1 MTIDQ
6 GKSAVYNLVM
16 DGLKGASINSS
27 LLIGQVEDEYINE
40 RLKVI
45 EEINMIGK
53 LNYKDLYLPL
63 RGLKASCSNIER
75 VCNDTSAKENIKK
88 IEIPQIIS
96 SIGSRSINYFGAKD
110 MTLNFRVYM
119 DVNDLMSNKYKRS
132 KNNNPYVWIDITPN
146 ENNMNDAFIFN
157 APYIVDASVI
167 GAFKDVRQVES
178 LGCCATSELHNI
190 SSIDSE
196 VIKRLAAKY
205 IEAHRKLSM
214 VSRPNDQKIV

>member
-45 EEINMIGK
+45 EEINMVGK

-63 RGLKASCSNIER
+63 RGLKASCSKIER
-75 VCNDTSAKENIKK
+75 VCNDTGSTNGIKR
-88 IEIPQIIS
+88 IELPQIIS
-96 SIGSRSINYFGAKD
+96 SIGNKAINYFGAKD
-110 MTLNFRVYM
+110 MTLNFRIYT
-119 DVNDLMSNKYKRS
+119 DVNDLMCNRYRRS

-146 ENNMNDAFIFN
+146 ENNMNDAFVFD
-157 APYIVDASVI
+157 APYLADVSVI
-167 GAFKDVRQVES
+167 GAFKDMRQVES
-178 LGCCATSELHNI
+178 LGCCATSEIHNI
-190 SSIDSE
+190 TSIDSE

-205 IEAHRKLSM
+205 IEAHRKLAM